1 MVYRATRSFTG
12 RITMIKG
19 EVREISD
26 EILVKDLL
34 RCGYVVPAETKKPKD
49 VEPKVEDESASAVV
63 VEEKKPKAKTA
74 KKGGA
79 KNARTDNT

>member
-19 EVREISD
+19 EVREIND
-26 EILVKDLL
+26 PEVEKDIV
-34 RCGYVVPAETKKPKD
+34 RCGYAVPVETAKKKA
-49 VEPKVEDESASAVV
+49 VEKSEETSEA
-63 VEEKKPKAKTA
+63 VEEVKPKAKA

-79 KNARTDNT
+79 KNA

>member
-26 EILVKDLL
+26 PEVEKDIV
-34 RCGYVVPAETKKPKD
+34 RCGYAVPVETAKKKT
-49 VEPKVEDESASAVV
+49 VEKSGETIET
-63 VEEKKPKAKTA
+63 VEEVKPKATRT

-79 KNARTDNT
+79 KNA

>member
-1 MVYRATRSFTG
+1 MLYRATRSFTG

-26 EILVKDLL
+26 PEVENDIV
-34 RCGYVVPAETKKPKD
+34 RCGYAVPVETSKKKTAEKSEETS
-49 VEPKVEDESASAVV
+49 EAVQEV
-63 VEEKKPKAKTA
+63 KPKATRA

-79 KNARTDNT
+79 KNA